1 MTIPLQPGS
10 FNHFSL
16 FAARTVLWRERLCAG
31 GRASEIKAIWSV
43 RAIGRCT
50 SMYILARGGGAVDMR
65 ARELRALALTAC
77 GQPLR
82 PASSGVEGTACPELV
97 LSSFVLNVNHT
108 LAVPNKKE
116 HTSSAGISHTPVV
129 LLPMLR
135 ACMWEAIE
143 RASGESY

>member
-1 MTIPLQPGS
+1 M
-10 FNHFSL
+10 
-16 FAARTVLWRERLCAG
+16 
-31 GRASEIKAIWSV
+31 
-43 RAIGRCT
+43 
-50 SMYILARGGGAVDMR
+50 DMR

-135 ACMWEAIE
+135 ACMWDRRLRGRQAKAIE
-143 RASGESY
+143 AALRRQRSEPNPVAGKFSRVGER

>member
-1 MTIPLQPGS
+1 MVGARDRALH
-10 FNHFSL
+10 FNVHFG
-16 FAARTVLWRERLCAG
+16 E
-31 GRASEIKAIWSV
+31 GR
-43 RAIGRCT
+43 R
-50 SMYILARGGGAVDMR
+50 RGGHESERVAGACVDG
-65 ARELRALALTAC
+65 LRPAV
-77 GQPLR
+77 R